1 MSRVKYTSFVADFET
16 SVYKN
21 QEHTE
26 VWASAIIPLE
36 AETHPDNVIVNNCIE
51 DFLKY
56 IFKTE
61 GNKKIY
67 FHNLKFDGT
76 FILSWLLNHGFSM
89 WTYTK
94 EQIEKLHDAKR
105 LYTMPSKKIICM
117 IGQMGQW
124 YSITTYYNKKFI
136 TFVDSLKLLPF
147 SVSAIGK
154 GFNTKY
160 QKLSIEYEGERHA
173 GEDIPPNEVDYIK
186 NDVLVVHEA
195 LKQLFNL
202 TGMEKMTIGSMCL
215 EEFKNIACHGQE
227 EFKRFFPDLSK
238 TFCPIDGFN
247 NADEYIRKSYHG
259 GFCYVKKGEENKIH
273 HNGSTADVNSLYPSM
288 MHSESGNIYPYG
300 SPEWFRGE
308 IPDKVIKG
316 HQQGL
321 YYYFVRIKCAFHVK
335 NNKLPCIQIKNN
347 PLYHPRKW
355 QETSDINGVNVY
367 RDIDGVIQKCRV
379 EMVLTCTDFQLI
391 QDHYTIEDLE
401 ILDGCYF
408 FARKGFF
415 DEYIN
420 KWARIKQESKGA
432 KRTLAKLFLNN
443 LYGKMA
449 SSTDSSYKIPFLDEY
464 GILKNKL
471 VYSNEKDAGFIA
483 IGSAITSYARN
494 FTIRHAQKNY
504 KHFIYADTDSIH
516 CTCKPSELKDIKQ
529 HDTAFQYWKIENEW
543 DKAVF
548 VRAKTYIE
556 HNIKEDGQECE
567 PYYNIKCAGMGK
579 NAKKVLQ
586 KRLEDKT
593 MSLKDFRVGLIVPHN
608 LKAKQ
613 IKGGTVLVDMD
624 YIMHPTTY

>member
-1 MSRVKYTSFVADFET
+1 MADFET

-21 QEHTE
+21 QENTE
-26 VWASAIIPLE
+26 VWASALISLDD
-36 AETHPDNVIVNNCIE
+36 ETDPKNVIVRNSIDLFMSDLLDTPNH
-51 DFLKY
+51 
-56 IFKTE
+56 
-61 GNKKIY
+61 KKVY

-76 FILSWLLNHGFSM
+76 FILSYLLNKGFKM

-94 EQIEKLHDAKR
+94 DDIEKMHDAKK
-105 LYTMPSKKIICM
+105 LYTMPSKHIICM
-117 IGQMGQW
+117 IGEMGQW
-124 YSITTYYNKKFI
+124 YSITMFYKKKFI

-154 GFNTKY
+154 GFDTKY
-160 QKLSIEYEGERHA
+160 KKLSIEYEGERHA
-173 GEDIPPNEVDYIK
+173 GEEIAPEEIEYIK

-195 LKQLFNL
+195 LNQLFEL
-202 TGMEKMTIGSMCL
+202 TGMEKLTIGSMCL
-215 EEFKNIACHGQE
+215 EEFKRNSCHGNE
-227 EFKRFFPDLSK
+227 EYKRLFPDLSK
-238 TFCPIDGFN
+238 IFCPIKEFN
-247 NADEYIRKSYHG
+247 NVDEYIRKSYHG
-259 GFCYVKKGEENKIH
+259 GFCYVKKGEENKIQR
-273 HNGSTADVNSLYPSM
+273 NGSTADVNSLYPSM

-300 SPEWFRGE
+300 KPEWFYNE
-308 IPDKVIKG
+308 IPEKVSQGWADKKMF
-316 HQQGL
+316 
-321 YYYFVRIKCAFHVK
+321 YYVRLKCAFHVK
-335 NNKLPCIQIKNN
+335 PNKLPCIQIKNN

-367 RDIDGVIQKCRV
+367 RDLDNNIQKCRV
-379 EMVLTCTDFQLI
+379 EMVLSCIDYDLI
-391 QDHYTIEDLE
+391 KDHYILEDVE

-408 FARKGFF
+408 YAMSGFF
-415 DEYIN
+415 DDYIN
-420 KWARIKQESKGA
+420 KWAKIKQESKGA

-443 LYGKMA
+443 LYGKLS

-471 VYSNEKDAGFIA
+471 VFSQDKDAGYIA

-494 FTIRHAQKNY
+494 FTIRHAQDNY
-504 KHFIYADTDSIH
+504 KYFIYADTDSIH
-516 CTCKPSELKDIKQ
+516 CTCKPEKLKNIKQ
-529 HDTAFQYWKIENEW
+529 HNTAFQCWKIENEW
-543 DKAVF
+543 SKAVF

-556 HNIKEDGQECE
+556 YNIKEDGEDCE

-586 KRLEDKT
+586 ERLENKT
-593 MSLKDFRVGLIVPHN
+593 MTLKDFRVGLIVPHN